1 MQTIQ
6 YIDKNGV
13 LSKLEK
19 NLNQVEITMDKIMAF
34 EENGQ
39 ILRFIEEQKE
49 IVEFLS
55 KNNINNYV
63 NSIDKVLRAR
73 NVF

>member
-1 MQTIQ
+1 
-6 YIDKNGV
+6 
-13 LSKLEK
+13 
-19 NLNQVEITMDKIMAF
+19 MDKIMAF
-34 EENGQ
+34 EENGK